1 MNVKQRTSFKTNSKR
16 RVVSQRWNTGN
27 KKVELRKWNRCAI
40 VKSVFIPRRAR
51 RGCCRNGTSSGG
63 GMVILP
69 ETRNW
74 RQ

>member
-1 MNVKQRTSFKTNSKR
+1 MNVKQRASFKTNSKR

-51 RGCCRNGTSSGG
+51 RGC
-63 GMVILP
+63 
-69 ETRNW
+69 
-74 RQ
+74 